1 MKKQKTS
8 SSKVSELVG
17 RNQDVT
23 LGSLVLVDNW
33 ASLRKCWPLHAG
45 TLSCEDPE
53 IPHPRTAAS
62 LERVWL
68 VLCMD
73 CVHSSHPNP
82 SWSSIDVCK
91 WNSNERCLWSAFQMV
106 GPHLRAYHALTHLFL
121 TPYEGVGWFFLGFI
135 FLFTAG
141 CAGSSLLCGLFS
153 SCREQEPVFVA
164 ELGLLFA
171 MVSLVL

>member
-8 SSKVSELVG
+8 SSKISELVG

-73 CVHSSHPNP
+73 RVHSSHPNP

-121 TPYEGVGWFFLGFI
+121 TPYDSIWKHLFQCVTVLWIYLHIFCFTNLVGVVTLTI
-135 FLFTAG
+135 F
-141 CAGSSLLCGLFS
+141 
-153 SCREQEPVFVA
+153 
-164 ELGLLFA
+164 
-171 MVSLVL
+171 